1 MERKNPEEKKEEL
14 KEELKQKTQDFKS
27 HRKQGREI
35 REKNWEEKE
44 RLVQEKLINSNRKL
58 VTAITVI
65 GILFMVAL
73 AVWAFK
79 KGLFSDRQ
87 LMKEFI
93 QSFGIMAPLAFI
105 GLQIIQCIIPIIPG
119 GVAVVVGVYL
129 FGPVQGFFYNYIG
142 IVLGEIGD
150 FLLARYLGVV
160 FVKSMCKEE
169 TYNKYSNWME
179 KNEGKVK
186 KAFII
191 TMVLP
196 GMPDDIICMLVGL
209 SNMSFHF
216 FFFHLL
222 WTKIPAILG
231 YSLFLNWITK
241 IASYFF

>member
-1 MERKNPEEKKEEL
+1 MVRKKLEGK
-14 KEELKQKTQDFKS
+14 KEELKQKSEELKIR
-27 HRKQGREI
+27 RKQERDERE
-35 REKNWEEKE
+35 ENWEEKE
-44 RLVQEKLINSNRKL
+44 REVQEKLINSNRKL
-58 VTAITVI
+58 VTFITVI
-65 GILFMVAL
+65 GLLLMVAI

-79 KGLFSDRQ
+79 KGLFSDRE

-93 QSFGIMAPLAFI
+93 KSFGIMAPLAFI
-105 GLQIIQCIIPIIPG
+105 CLQIIQCIIPIIPG

-129 FGPVQGFFYNYIG
+129 FGPIQGFFYNYIG

-150 FLLARYLGVV
+150 FLLARYFGVV
-160 FVKSMCKEE
+160 FVKSMVKEE

-179 KNEGKVK
+179 RNEGKVK

-196 GMPDDIICMLVGL
+196 GMPDDLICMLVGL

-216 FFFHLL
+216 FFLHLL